1 MIQDYMITK
10 EIQRRRGR
18 LFGKTDKVVGGAFAL
33 AVLAL
38 QIVAIVLAKGGH

>member
-1 MIQDYMITK
+1 MIHDYIVTK

-18 LFGKTDKVVGGAFAL
+18 LFGKTDKVVGGVFAL
-33 AVLAL
+33 SVLAL